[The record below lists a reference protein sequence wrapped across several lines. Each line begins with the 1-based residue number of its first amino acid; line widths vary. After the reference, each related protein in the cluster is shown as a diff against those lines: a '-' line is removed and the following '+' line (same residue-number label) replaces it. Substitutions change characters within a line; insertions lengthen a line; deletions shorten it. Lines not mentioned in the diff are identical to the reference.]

1 MNEPVYLDLHIHTSD
16 NPDKINDDY
25 NVEELCTSVL
35 EYNKNS
41 LSLISFTD
49 HNTINKK
56 AYEILEKI
64 SNENDRIKY
73 ILGVELH
80 IRNYDDAKPYHAHM
94 FFNLNNPIDKID
106 DINSILNKL
115 YPIKLVSND
124 MNNIPHIDDLIK
136 NFDEYDILLL
146 PHGGQNHSTFDKS
159 IPKGKNFD
167 NTLERT
173 IYYNQFDGFTA
184 RTNKGIEDT
193 IKYFKK
199 LNIAEFV
206 NLITGTDNYDLRTY
220 PNPKSNDSAT
230 EFIPTWMLAEPTFDG
245 LRISLSESN
254 RLIYSH
260 EKPEIP
266 TQIIKKCFLEND
278 KIYINVNFTAGLNV
292 IIGESSSGKSLLIDS
307 IYRKI
312 NNDFSENVYSD
323 FDVEKIEVINP
334 QGFRPHYINQN
345 YIIEKINNKRI
356 NEIEIIKSLFP
367 PNSEL
372 KKEVEGQLA
381 NLKSII
387 SNLVDSIE
395 SIENLQNE
403 IRKIPFIT
411 NLIYQGNVQNNPI
424 IPFKIPDEVKKSIIP
439 KVKYTNY
446 INMLTEIR
454 NLSIENN
461 FMSDM
466 SKEIELIIKS
476 IMTAYEKGEL
486 LTSINTTVDEFVNDC
501 NQEIINKNGEKAQ
514 KQQQQNKLV
523 EKINNYINE
532 VQNFEKALNAL
543 LTFDYKIE
551 TQKKECGGHILS
563 VVNELKITEEKIV
576 ESINKY
582 LNLDKQIKNLS
593 ELKPPTL
600 FKDNLTKKPK
610 VDSYDDLKNKIYKQ
624 ISDTNNEQYLIK
636 TSDEKDFDKL
646 SPGWKTAV
654 LLDLVFN
661 SNTDNAPLLVDQPED
676 NLASSY
682 LNGGLI
688 EAIHK
693 SKKKRQIIIVS
704 HNATIPMLGDAQNVI
719 ICKNV
724 DGKITITNAPLESEI
739 ENIKVID
746 SVAKLTDGGKT
757 SIKKRFK
764 KYNLK
769 KYRGE

>member
-1 MNEPVYLDLHIHTSD
+1 MNEPIYLDMHIHTSD
-16 NPDKINDDY
+16 NPDKINEEY
-25 NVEELCTSVL
+25 NVEELCNNIL
-35 EYNKNS
+35 KYNGNS
-41 LSLISFTD
+41 LSLISLTD

-56 AYEILEKI
+56 AYEKLETI
-64 SNENDRIKY
+64 SNKNDKIKY
-73 ILGVELH
+73 LLGVELH
-80 IRNYDDAKPYHAHM
+80 IRNYDNAKPYHAHM

-106 DINSILNKL
+106 DINIILNKL
-115 YPIKLVSND
+115 YPVKLVSND

-136 NFDEYDILLL
+136 GFDEYDILIL

-167 NTLERT
+167 NTIERT

-206 NLITGTDNYDLRTY
+206 NLITGTDNYDLRFY
-220 PNPKSNDSAT
+220 PNPKSTDCVT

-254 RLIYSH
+254 RLVYSH
-260 EKPEIP
+260 NKPEIP
-266 TQIIKKCFLEND
+266 TQIIKSCFLENARA
-278 KIYINVNFTAGLNV
+278 YINVNFTAGLNV

-312 NNDFSENVYSD
+312 NNTFSGNVYSD
-323 FDVEKIEVINP
+323 FGVESIEVINP
-334 QGFRPHYINQN
+334 QGFHPHYINQN
-345 YIIEKINNKRI
+345 YIIEKINNKKI

-372 KKEVEGQLA
+372 KKELEGQLA
-381 NLKSII
+381 SLKSII
-387 SNLVDSIE
+387 SDLVDSVE
-395 SIENLQNE
+395 NIENLQNE

-411 NLIYQGNVQNNPI
+411 NLIYEGNVQNNPI
-424 IPFKIPDEVKKSIIP
+424 IPFKIPDEVKKSILP
-439 KVKYTNY
+439 KVKYNNY
-446 INMLTEIR
+446 IDILNEISE
-454 NLSIENN
+454 LSIENK
-461 FMSDM
+461 FIPDM
-466 SKEIELIIKS
+466 SKEIEIIINS
-476 IMTAYEKGEL
+476 IVIAYEKGEL
-486 LTSINTTVDEFVNDC
+486 LTSINTIIEEFVNNC

-514 KQQQQNKLV
+514 KQQQLNKLT
-523 EKINNYINE
+523 EKIKCYINE
-532 VQNFEKALNAL
+532 MQNFEKSLANL
-543 LTFDYKIE
+543 LKFDYKIE
-551 TQKKECGGHILS
+551 TQKKECGGHTLS
-563 VVNELKITEEKIV
+563 VINELKITESKIV

-593 ELKPPTL
+593 ELKPTTL

-610 VDSYDDLKNKIYKQ
+610 VDSYEDLKNKIYKQ
-624 ISDTNNEQYLIK
+624 ISDTNNEQYIIK
-636 TSDEKDFDKL
+636 TNDEKDFDKL

-661 SNTDNAPLLVDQPED
+661 SNTDNAPLLIDQPED

-693 SKKKRQIIIVS
+693 SKKRRQIIIVS

-719 ICKNV
+719 VCKNV

-739 ENIKVID
+739 DNIKVID